1 MWGED
6 SYNKQFSSVR
16 VTHHHV
22 VMSWAISTLAVGIV
36 TLLIIQM
43 KFYPYFWDDLMYY
56 VKVRRVGWRMMARM
70 KRGVVTYLQCFEL
83 QATNIPDKP
92 FIVFEDQTLTYR
104 DVDVRSNKL
113 ANVLKSHRGL
123 KHGDIVA
130 LLMNNEADFICVW
143 LGLCKL
149 GCEVAFLNF
158 NIKSQSLQHCLDRCG
173 AKTLVIGSDLVKSL
187 DEVLLMLT
195 DGGIEIWVASES
207 SSHQNVKT
215 LLDKL
220 DSASPEKPVVD
231 APQPNLMSNFLFI
244 FTSGTTGLPKAARI
258 SHIKAVMCMAFLRL
272 CGACADDKIY
282 LTLPLY
288 HMSASLLGIGGC
300 IELGATCV
308 LKRKF
313 SASQFWKDCLKYD
326 ITVFQYI
333 GELCRYLVNQPKTL
347 EEVAHNVRL
356 AAGSGLRADV
366 WKEFIRR
373 FGKIQI
379 REAYGLTEASIGFV
393 NYTDEIG
400 PIGRASYFNKL
411 NLPFEF
417 LKCDPQTFEP
427 LRTDTGHCI
436 KVSKGEAGLLVAPV
450 VFTNPFLGYAGD
462 KAMSEKK
469 LLRDVFK
476 TGDVYFNTGD
486 LMLQDHR
493 DFVYFKDR
501 IGDTFRWKGENVSTT
516 EVSEVLGSLDFLL
529 DVNVY
534 GVTVP
539 GYEGRAGM
547 AAVVLKD
554 GHELDGKRVYSHL
567 LHTLPPY
574 AWPWFLRLQTSLD
587 MTDTFKQQKGLLVK
601 QGFSPDTVQKPV
613 YLLDT
618 SQKTYTPLTA
628 QLYDDVV
635 SGKIRL

>member
-1 MWGED
+1 M
-6 SYNKQFSSVR
+6 
-16 VTHHHV
+16 
-22 VMSWAISTLAVGIV
+22 MSWAIGTLAVGIA
-36 TLLIIQM
+36 TLLLVQRRL
-43 KFYPYFWDDLMYY
+43 YPYFWEDLLYY
-56 VKVRRVGWRMMARM
+56 ARVRRVGTAMMARM

-83 QATNIPDKP
+83 QARNIPQKP
-92 FIVFEDQTLTYR
+92 FLVFEDQVLSYR
-104 DVDVRSNKL
+104 DADVRSNRF
-113 ANVLKSHRGL
+113 AGVLRAQCGL
-123 KHGDIVA
+123 KHGDVVA
-130 LLMNNEADFICVW
+130 LLMNNEPDFICVW
-143 LGLCKL
+143 FGLCKL

-158 NIKSQSLQHCLDRCG
+158 NIKSQSLQHCLHSCG
-173 AKTLVIGSDLVKSL
+173 AKALVVGSDLMASL
-187 DEVLLMLT
+187 EEVLPTLMHS
-195 DGGIEIWVASES
+195 GIDVCVAAERS
-207 SSHQNVKT
+207 SLKNIRT
-215 LLDKL
+215 LLDRL
-220 DSASPEKPVVD
+220 DSASPEKPVLD
-231 APQPNLMSNFLFI
+231 APPPNLMDNFLFI

-272 CGACADDKIY
+272 CGARASDRVY

-313 SASQFWKDCLKYD
+313 SASQFWKDCLKYE

-333 GELCRYLVNQPKTL
+333 GELCRYLVNQPKTA
-347 EEVAHNVRL
+347 EEASHKVRL

-366 WKEFIRR
+366 WKELGRR
-373 FGKIQI
+373 FGEIQI

-411 NLPFEF
+411 SLPFEF
-417 LKCDPQTFEP
+417 LKCDPQTYEP
-427 LRTDTGHCI
+427 VRTDSGHCI

-450 VFTNPFLGYAGD
+450 MFTNPFLGYAGD

-516 EVSEVLGSLDFLL
+516 EVSEVLGGLDFLL
-529 DVNVY
+529 DVSVY

-539 GYEGRAGM
+539 GYEGRVGM

-554 GHELDGKRVYSHL
+554 DHGLDGERLYSHL
-567 LHTLPPY
+567 INTLPPY
-574 AWPWFLRLQTSLD
+574 AWPWFLRVQTSLD
-587 MTDTFKQQKGLLVK
+587 MTDTFKQQKGRLVQ
-601 QGFSPDTVQKPV
+601 QGFSPHTVPQPL
-613 YLLDT
+613 YFLDAALR
-618 SQKTYTPLTA
+618 TYTPLTA
-628 QLYDDVV
+628 HTYQHIL
-635 SGKIRL
+635 SGERRL

>member
-1 MWGED
+1 
-6 SYNKQFSSVR
+6 
-16 VTHHHV
+16 
-22 VMSWAISTLAVGIV
+22 MSWAISTLAVGIV